1 MAHLSADQRALQR
14 FDIRSADAL
23 LEILD
28 HSHVGLWEWNLHTGE
43 NLITSAWAAQL
54 GYTLEGL
61 SPLTFNTF
69 IELIHVQDQSHVE
82 AAVQACL
89 AGQTKTYAATFRML
103 RRDQSWVWV
112 EACGQVTAWTDDGAP
127 LLMSGTH
134 IDITSLKA
142 MEDEL
147 RNSSITDALTGW
159 YNHTHFLQAGSVTVS
174 RALRQQHRL
183 ALFIFTIDH
192 LKSITHRYGH
202 ALGDQL
208 VQTVTAL
215 VTERLRS
222 IDIAG
227 RIDGGKFAIILDGAA
242 LGDARTIAEKLR
254 QSIEALD
261 FRHTDTPIPQV
272 TASFGVTMI
281 DDQSDSIES
290 MLERAAT
297 ALYKAKANG
306 RNRTELA

>member
-1 MAHLSADQRALQR
+1 MAHLSADQHSLQR
-14 FDIRSADAL
+14 FEVRSADAL

-28 HSHVGLWEWNLHTGE
+28 HSQVGLWEWNLHTGE
-43 NLITSAWAAQL
+43 NLITPAWAAHL

-61 SPLTFNTF
+61 APLTFNTF
-69 IELIHVQDQSHVE
+69 MELIHTQDQARVE

-89 AGQTKTYAATFRML
+89 TGQTKTYVATFRML
-103 RRDQSWVWV
+103 RRDQNWVWV

-127 LLMSGTH
+127 LRMSGTH
-134 IDITSLKA
+134 IDVTSLKA

-147 RNSSITDALTGW
+147 RNQSNIDPLTGW
-159 YNHTHFLQAGSVTVS
+159 YNRTHFLQAGSVTVS
-174 RALRQQHRL
+174 RSLRQQHRL
-183 ALFIFTIDH
+183 ALILFTIDH
-192 LKSITHRYGH
+192 FKSIIHRYGH

-208 VQTVTAL
+208 MQTVTAL

-227 RIDGGKFAIILDGAA
+227 RVEGKKFAVLLDGAA

-261 FRHTDTPIPQV
+261 FRHTDTPVPQV

-281 DDQSDSIES
+281 DDQSDNIEA

>member
-1 MAHLSADQRALQR
+1 MAHLSADQRRLQH
-14 FDIRSADAL
+14 FEVRSADAL

-61 SPLTFNTF
+61 GPFKF
-69 IELIHVQDQSHVE
+69 DAFMELVHPHDQARVK
-82 AAVQACL
+82 AAVEACL
-89 AGQTKTYAATFRML
+89 AGQTKTYAAAFRML
-103 RRDQSWVWV
+103 RRDQSWMWV
-112 EACGQVTAWTDDGAP
+112 EACGQVTAWADDGTP

-134 IDITSLKA
+134 VDITSLKA

-147 RNSSITDALTGW
+147 RNRSTTDALTGW
-159 YNHTHFLQAGSVTVS
+159 YNRDHFLQAGSVAVS
-174 RALRQQHRL
+174 RASRQQHRL
-183 ALFIFTIDH
+183 ALVLFTIDH
-192 LKSITHRYGH
+192 FKSITHRYGH

-208 VQTVTAL
+208 VQTVTSL
-215 VTERLRS
+215 VSERLRS

-227 RIDGGKFAIILDGAA
+227 RVDGEKFAVLLDGAA
-242 LGDARTIAEKLR
+242 LGNARTIAEKLR

-261 FRHTDTPIPQV
+261 FRHTDSPLPSV
-272 TASFGVTMI
+272 TSSFGVTMI
-281 DDQSDSIES
+281 HDQDDNIET
-290 MLERAAT
+290 MLSRAAS
-297 ALYKAKANG
+297 ALYQAKANG